1 MMTMPHLRKGCPQS
15 YILVNMRT
23 LHGNLYTYLMRE
35 SRCRMGN
42 VWYWKNLLIE
52 ARKYY
57 WAQTLAHI
65 PKDKEVFC
73 GLNRN
78 GSRVR
83 GFLQMFYH
91 TETFCDSQGMNQRLC
106 RTMWLSVCVSVYKL
120 WNRINNFIVHF

>member
-1 MMTMPHLRKGCPQS
+1 MTKPHLRKGCPQS
-15 YILVNMRT
+15 YIFVNMRT

-35 SRCRMGN
+35 PHCRMGN

-73 GLNRN
+73 GLKRKIWESSEGIFANFLPH
-78 GSRVR
+78 GVFVRVAR
-83 GFLQMFYH
+83 DVPSLVSYNV
-91 TETFCDSQGMNQRLC
+91 TESEC
-106 RTMWLSVCVSVYKL
+106 VCAFVQIMKS
-120 WNRINNFIVHF
+120 HQ